1 MYVIRAGPAHRSLCV
16 RYKPRLGRDLQSSR
30 WSGNGAMVTSHLR
43 TSRNKK
49 RVDTP
54 DLSQRISCLEK
65 MRVKSRINEPRLG
78 RTISVKSDAACF
90 RVCDIWYGLS
100 RDTRYVLHAFFMRR
114 KDTSSSWCRFVALTF
129 ITIPPTDD
137 PLSEVKAIRA
147 SRRRTSP

>member
-1 MYVIRAGPAHRSLCV
+1 
-16 RYKPRLGRDLQSSR
+16 
-30 WSGNGAMVTSHLR
+30 MVTSHLR

-114 KDTSSSWCRFVALTF
+114 KDTSSS
-129 ITIPPTDD
+129 
-137 PLSEVKAIRA
+137 
-147 SRRRTSP
+147 